1 MIFATRKGGEEAGM
15 KQQPPPR
22 ERLPGAI
29 TVETDGDRAVLR
41 FAGEVDSAVVELFK
55 QSHDRPSPIDAI
67 EAGTV
72 TFISS
77 TGLAV
82 MFLWWEASSASGR
95 VPQLRHASATV
106 QRVLRQAGL
115 DITLLAPDHH
125 S

>member
-1 MIFATRKGGEEAGM
+1 MIFAARKGGEEADM
-15 KQQPPPR
+15 KRGP
-22 ERLPGAI
+22 LPGTI
-29 TVETDGDRAVLR
+29 TVETEGDQVVLC

-55 QSHDRPSPIDAI
+55 QGHGRPSPIDAI

-82 MFLWWEASSASGR
+82 MLLWWEASRASGR
-95 VPQLRHASATV
+95 VTHVRRASATV
-106 QRVLRQAGL
+106 QRVLRLAGL
-115 DITLLAPDHH
+115 DTTLLSPEHH